1 VAGRSFYPD
10 ARCVESH
17 AVKQLLPE
25 GLAEAVEAE
34 TGATITAIIP
44 RGGGGASREGAELDL
59 LWPDGRTQRAYMNY
73 DVHRAGAGDDASF
86 LREAAVIRALSGP
99 LKSAGVRVAPFI
111 AAIPEKRALLG
122 GFVAGE
128 ANFNKLTSPED
139 RMAVA
144 IDFMGQLARLH
155 AIDIRATPVKGMGP
169 VLRPPVEIANR
180 LSAMRD
186 RNSGAAWDPL
196 IHLSLDWL
204 DANVPADTVDPV
216 IVHGDAG
223 PANFLFADG
232 AVTILLDWELTH
244 YGDPMADLAM
254 LCLRVLFQ
262 PFVALP
268 QAFAAYEAAGGQ
280 KLDLARV
287 RYWRLLFQTSFARVG
302 RYDDPNTPPPNL
314 GMNMVYST
322 IHRRVLSEALAEAA
336 GVALEPVVLPD
347 APKGP
352 RHRSYEIALE
362 DLRDMIVPRL
372 ADQQAAV
379 KAKGMARLVKW
390 WRDCERYEAGFLEAE
405 RVEIGAALGAEFAD
419 HAGAWATYCGVIQNS
434 PSPLAG
440 EGAQRA
446 GEGTRRVC
454 GAKES
459 DTANRPAQLSK
470 ESSGVQTHAAPSPD
484 ASRHP
489 PPQEG
494 RGLVLDTTTAIRLA
508 SAHVTREAA
517 LMADAMGGLAKTG
530 FAGLE

>member
-1 VAGRSFYPD
+1 MGGFRLS
-10 ARCVESH
+10 EG
-17 AVKQLLPE
+17 LLPE
-25 GLAEAVEAE
+25 GLIEAVEAK
-34 TGATITAIIP
+34 TGATITAITP

-59 LWPDGRTQRAYMNY
+59 RWPDGRVQRAYMNY
-73 DVHRAGAGDDASF
+73 DIHRAGAGDDASF

-99 LKSAGVRVAPFI
+99 LKSAGVRTAPFI

-122 GFVAGE
+122 GFVSGE
-128 ANFNKLTSPED
+128 PNFNKLTTPEA

-144 IDFMGQLARLH
+144 TDFMEQLARLH
-155 AIDIRATPVKGMGP
+155 AIDIHATPVDGMGP
-169 VLRPPVEIANR
+169 VLRPPQEIANR
-180 LSAMRD
+180 LAAMRE

-204 DANVPADTVDPV
+204 AANVPADTVDPV
-216 IVHGDAG
+216 VVHGDAG

-232 AVTILLDWELTH
+232 RVTILLDWELTH

-254 LCLRVLFQ
+254 LCLRMLFQ

-268 QAFAAYEAAGGQ
+268 DAFAAYEAAGGP
-280 KLDLARV
+280 KVDLARV

-302 RYDDPNTPPPNL
+302 RYDDPTAPPPNL
-314 GMNMVYST
+314 GMNMVYTT

-336 GVALEPVVLPD
+336 GVELGLVSLPD
-347 APKGP
+347 APQGS
-352 RHRSYEIALE
+352 RHRAYEIALD

-405 RVEIGAALGAEFAD
+405 RVEIGAALGVEFAD
-419 HAGAWATYCGVIQNS
+419 HEEAWAAYCEAVQNS

-454 GAKES
+454 GAY
-459 DTANRPAQLSK
+459 D
-470 ESSGVQTHAAPSPD
+470 SSTTVDPTKSLGVQTHAVPSPE
-484 ASRHP
+484 ASPHP
-489 PPQEG
+489 PPQGG
-494 RGLVLDTTTAIRLA
+494 RGLDTTTAIHLA
-508 SAHVTREAA
+508 NAHVTREAA